1 MLKRP
6 LVDDVMTKD
15 VVTVRPEAS
24 YKRVVELLTEHR
36 ISGLPV
42 VDTTGVVVGVV
53 SEADLL
59 HKEEF
64 APSGDDTQP
73 LLQTRHRRIALVK
86 ARGDTAAELMSAP
99 AITVSP
105 YLKVGEAARILSRR
119 GIKRLP
125 VVDDRGR
132 LVGIVTRADLLTVFL
147 RDDDDIRDE
156 IVEQVIRRNLW
167 EDPGR
172 VRVEVTEG
180 VVTLRGQVELDT
192 LVPITANLTAAVPGV
207 VDVVNELS
215 YAEKAADRMPSAKAR
230 SRAWPW

>member
-6 LVDDVMTKD
+6 VVDDVMTKD
-15 VVTVRPEAS
+15 VVTVHPGTS
-24 YKRVVELLTEHR
+24 YKRVVELLAEHR

-42 VDTTGVVVGVV
+42 VDAMGVVVGVV

-64 APSGDDTQP
+64 SPSDDESHP
-73 LLQTRHRRIALVK
+73 LFRTRQRKAALGK

-119 GIKRLP
+119 GVKRLP

-132 LVGIVTRADLLTVFL
+132 LVGVVTRADLLTVFL
-147 RDDDDIRDE
+147 RDDGEIRDE
-156 IVEQVIRRNLW
+156 IENDVIKRSLW
-167 EDPGR
+167 EDPSR
-172 VRVEVTEG
+172 VRVEVTDG
-180 VVTLRGQVELDT
+180 VVTLSGQVELDT
-192 LVPITANLTAAVPGV
+192 LVPITANLVAAVPGV

-215 YAEKAADRMPSAKAR
+215 YAERASDREPAAR
-230 SRAWPW
+230 SRSAVWPW